1 VRSWAARSCESWL
14 CRTCADSKH
23 ERSPRE
29 RRLSRRLITNE
40 VESLLRRYITPTEA
54 GPREDNGLR
63 NVALGANQRSIAER
77 LQLPD
82 SATFRGVM

>member
-1 VRSWAARSCESWL
+1 VRSWPSRSCGSRL
-14 CRTCADSKH
+14 CQPCADSKH

-29 RRLSRRLITNE
+29 RRLSRRLITRK

-54 GPREDNGLR
+54 GPREDNGVR

-82 SATFRGVM
+82 SATFRGVV